1 MTKPTTC
8 HTLGSTSVRQKN
20 VEVYHFLSVGDTSF
34 LDVCRYFQYKLIKK
48 LPIWLLMLSGFFMST
63 NQFETES
70 SIPHSGSVVTNE
82 ALYVSPSDLPGL
94 PAKETRILTNTIK
107 QL

>member
-1 MTKPTTC
+1 
-8 HTLGSTSVRQKN
+8 
-20 VEVYHFLSVGDTSF
+20 
-34 LDVCRYFQYKLIKK
+34 
-48 LPIWLLMLSGFFMST
+48 MST